1 MLSFKLKN
9 FINKKNGNFFVIG
22 PPGTGKTHTL
32 IDLTRYLIKYK
43 HIEPTR
49 ILIFSFN
56 RRWAKIIR
64 EKTAARVE
72 SSILEIPIESFFSFC
87 LDFLNKE
94 VTFLN
99 SNIESIEILN
109 SIQQWNLLRDVIN
122 NLGKKN
128 YPHTLKYF
136 KSNSFISSSFM
147 QEVFDFILRAQ
158 ENLLTPKKLSGKFTP
173 FFNPVLSEIVGIYA
187 NYKKELYKNNIYNYG
202 RLLEDTVNILEGNE
216 DIRNIYK
223 NRYEYI
229 FVDELHEI
237 NKAQLRIVEYLSAGN
252 CVYFGNDDES
262 IYTFRGSMVDN
273 FKKVYGEI
281 KPENILFLRKNYRN
295 SPAINALGNKFICQ
309 NKDRVKK
316 KSIILGMKPEDING
330 EVVFKQLST
339 SLDEVNFITTKIK
352 NLLAGKNVKLEDIC
366 VIIKGLGYETHIIEN
381 IFAQNDI
388 PFIRRGTRTL
398 LDNKFVRYI
407 INFLKF
413 LLLLEEYREKKNKE
427 GGYTKNN
434 IDPRKYNF
442 YKIEDYDLELN
453 GFLERILLSEIINI
467 EPVYFKKIKSSNE
480 NLWSYLEKI
489 YSRNINTKQKKNNSI
504 KSVRTDRK
512 ESNGL
517 ESQDYE
523 IDKIAN
529 FILSV
534 YKFLPSIGESAYNFI
549 LKFISD
555 ENIGIINYL
564 LFKNMESVE
573 IKNIWGSLGDYLE
586 SVKEFSKDNN
596 TDDSVRAYIEFL
608 DSIINNQFLEEVE
621 ESTKELGGTG
631 AVNVLSYHQCKGFEF
646 KVVFLPFINRD
657 YLPSRFIFPQSYDM
671 QVFNYFSGGKI
682 LNAEELREKHMEEE
696 RKLFYTGITRAKD
709 CLYITASKRKEKS
722 IFFEE
727 VDNIFKELLEKNL
740 KGKCKLKV
748 LSAYVKEKDNE
759 KSERIDFNDS
769 WIVRKKAIVGTYR
782 LANNLHVNIES
793 YLKKLFFLK
802 YFYPQGKWW
811 IFTKKTVNKN
821 NPFKI
826 FPVSFSYSSIA
837 SYKECP
843 LKYKLRHYLNIE
855 EEKNVNILV
864 GRIYHK
870 ILGLFFEPG
879 DKKEKILSWKRLE
892 RIIKSVFG
900 EIDFEFEY
908 MKRELL
914 EKAVGDFKSYYENYL
929 PLQPHKS
936 IMEKKFLFNINGE
949 TIKGRIDQINF
960 IDNSHEDGGQQI
972 EIVEFKSGS
981 TRLNKAGIEE
991 EMQLKLYRLAI
1002 ELSKDLS
1009 FLKSKNYILK
1019 YIFLGALKN
1028 PIFEITEENYDLRQ
1042 FSKLIL
1048 NLITKIRKEEFT
1060 PNPERYIS
1068 CMNCDYKIL
1077 CTKYYGG

>member
-1 MLSFKLKN
+1 MLSSKLKN

-64 EKTAARVE
+64 EKTAIRIE

-136 KSNSFISSSFM
+136 KSNPFISSSFM

-158 ENLLTPKKLSGKFTP
+158 ENLLSPKKLSDKFTP
-173 FFNPVLSEIVGIYA
+173 FFNPILSEIVGIYA

-202 RLLEDTVNILEGNE
+202 RLLEDTVNILE
-216 DIRNIYK
+216 D
-223 NRYEYI
+223 
-229 FVDELHEI
+229 
-237 NKAQLRIVEYLSAGN
+237 NK
-252 CVYFGNDDES
+252 GNDDES

-273 FKKVYGEI
+273 FKKVYVKI
-281 KPENILFLRKNYRN
+281 KPENILFLRNNYRN

-316 KSIILGMKPEDING
+316 KSIILGMKQEDING
-330 EVVFKQLST
+330 EVVFRQFST

-352 NLLAGKNVKLEDIC
+352 NLLADKNIKLEDIC

-381 IFAQNDI
+381 VFAQNGI
-388 PFIRRGTRTL
+388 PFIRKGTRTI
-398 LDNKFVRYI
+398 LDNKFVKYI
-407 INFLKF
+407 IYFLKF
-413 LLLLEEYREKKNKE
+413 LLLLEEYKE
-427 GGYTKNN
+427 GKYTNIN
-434 IDPRKYNF
+434 IDPQKYNF
-442 YKIEDYDLELN
+442 YKIEDYNLELN
-453 GFLERILLSEIINI
+453 GFLERIMLSEIINI
-467 EPVYFKKIKSSNE
+467 GPVYFKKIKSANK

-489 YSRNINTKQKKNNSI
+489 YSSNINTKRNKNNSI
-504 KSVRTDRK
+504 KNIQTDQK
-512 ESNGL
+512 EGNGL
-517 ESQDYE
+517 EGQDYE
-523 IDKIAN
+523 IDKIVN
-529 FILSV
+529 FVLSV
-534 YKFLPSIGESAYNFI
+534 YKFLPSIGESVYNFI
-549 LKFISD
+549 LKFIND
-555 ENIGIINYL
+555 ENIGIVNYL
-564 LFKNMESVE
+564 LSENKESVE
-573 IKNIWGSLGDYLE
+573 IKNVWDSLGDYLE

-596 TDDSVRAYIEFL
+596 SDDCVRVYIEFL

-621 ESTKELGGTG
+621 ESTRELGGAG

-657 YLPSRFIFPQSYDM
+657 YLPSRFNFPQSYDM
-671 QVFNYFSGGKI
+671 QIFNYFSGGKI
-682 LNAEELREKHMEEE
+682 LDAEELRGKHMEEE

-709 CLYITASKRKEKS
+709 YLYITASKRKERS

-727 VDNIFKELLEKNL
+727 VDNIFKELLQKNL
-740 KGKCKLKV
+740 KGRCKLKA
-748 LSAYVKEKDNE
+748 LSTYAQKKNN
-759 KSERIDFNDS
+759 ERIDFNNN
-769 WIVRKKAIVGTYR
+769 WLVRKRAIVGTYR
-782 LANNLHVNIES
+782 LAGNLHINIEG

-811 IFTKKTVNKN
+811 VFAKTTVNKN
-821 NPFKI
+821 NPFKV

-855 EEKNVNILV
+855 EEKNINILV

-870 ILGLFFEPG
+870 ILRLFFEPG
-879 DKKEKILSWKRLE
+879 DKKEKILSRKRLE
-892 RIIKSVFG
+892 MIIRSVFD
-900 EIDFEFEY
+900 ENDFEFEY
-908 MKRELL
+908 IKRELL

-960 IDNSHEDGGQQI
+960 IDNGHKDGGQQI

-981 TRLNKAGIEE
+981 TRLNKAGIDEE
-991 EMQLKLYRLAI
+991 IQLKLYRLAI

-1028 PIFEITEENYDLRQ
+1028 PISEITEENYDLKQ
-1042 FSKLIL
+1042 FSKLML
-1048 NLITKIRKEEFT
+1048 NLITKIRKEEFA
-1060 PNPERYIS
+1060 PNPESYIS

-1077 CTKYYGG
+1077 CKKYYGG

>member
-1 MLSFKLKN
+1 
-9 FINKKNGNFFVIG
+9 
-22 PPGTGKTHTL
+22 
-32 IDLTRYLIKYK
+32 
-43 HIEPTR
+43 
-49 ILIFSFN
+49 
-56 RRWAKIIR
+56 
-64 EKTAARVE
+64 
-72 SSILEIPIESFFSFC
+72 
-87 LDFLNKE
+87 
-94 VTFLN
+94 
-99 SNIESIEILN
+99 
-109 SIQQWNLLRDVIN
+109 
-122 NLGKKN
+122 
-128 YPHTLKYF
+128 
-136 KSNSFISSSFM
+136 M

-158 ENLLTPKKLSGKFTP
+158 ENLLTPKKLSDKFTP

-202 RLLEDTVNILEGNE
+202 RLLEDTVNILEDNK

-237 NKAQLRIVEYLSAGN
+237 NKAQLKIVKYLSAGN

-273 FKKVYGEI
+273 FKKVYGKI
-281 KPENILFLRKNYRN
+281 KPENILFLKKNYRN

-330 EVVFKQLST
+330 EVVFRQFSN
-339 SLDEVNFITTKIK
+339 SLDEVNFITEKIK
-352 NLLAGKNVKLEDIC
+352 NLLAGKRIKLEDIC

-398 LDNKFVRYI
+398 LDNKFVKYI

-427 GGYTKNN
+427 GEYTKNN
-434 IDPRKYNF
+434 TEYYN
-442 YKIEDYDLELN
+442 LELN
-453 GFLERILLSEIINI
+453 GFLERILLSEIINM
-467 EPVYFKKIKSSNE
+467 EPVYFKKIESSNK

-489 YSRNINTKQKKNNSI
+489 YSCNVNTKRNRNSSVKNI
-504 KSVRTDRK
+504 RTDRK
-512 ESNGL
+512 ASYGL
-517 ESQDYE
+517 ESQDCE
-523 IDKIAN
+523 IDKIVN
-529 FILSV
+529 FVLSV
-534 YKFLPSIGESAYNFI
+534 YKFLPSMDESAYNFI

-573 IKNIWGSLGDYLE
+573 IKNVWGSLSDYLE
-586 SVKEFSKDNN
+586 SVNEFSKDNDY
-596 TDDSVRAYIEFL
+596 DDSVRAYIEFL
-608 DSIINNQFLEEVE
+608 DSIIDNQFLEEVE

-657 YLPSRFIFPQSYDM
+657 YLPSRFNFPQSYDM
-671 QVFNYFSGGKI
+671 QIFNYFSGGKI
-682 LNAEELREKHMEEE
+682 LDAEELRGKHMEEE

-709 CLYITASKRKEKS
+709 YLYITASQRKEKS

-727 VDNIFKELLEKNL
+727 MDNIFKELLQKNL
-740 KGKCKLKV
+740 KGRCKLKE
-748 LSAYVKEKDNE
+748 LSTYAKK
-759 KSERIDFNDS
+759 KSSERIDFNNK
-769 WIVRKKAIVGTYR
+769 WLVRKKAIVGTYR
-782 LANNLHVNIES
+782 LTSNLHINIES

-802 YFYPQGKWW
+802 NFYPQGKWW
-811 IFTKKTVNKN
+811 VFAKTTVNKN
-821 NPFKI
+821 NPFKV
-826 FPVSFSYSSIA
+826 FPLSFSYSSIA

-855 EEKNVNILV
+855 EEKNINILV
-864 GRIYHK
+864 GRIYHR
-870 ILGLFFEPG
+870 ILRLFFEPG
-879 DKKEKILSWKRLE
+879 NKKEKVLSQKRLE
-892 RIIKSVFG
+892 RIIRSVFD
-900 EIDFEFEY
+900 ENDFEFEY
-908 MKRELL
+908 IKRELL
-914 EKAVGDFKSYYENYL
+914 EKAVGDFKSYCENYL

-960 IDNSHEDGGQQI
+960 IDNGHKDGGQQI

-981 TRLNKAGIEE
+981 TRLNNAGIEE
-991 EMQLKLYRLAI
+991 EIQLKLYRLAI

-1019 YIFLGALKN
+1019 YFFLGALKN
-1028 PIFEITEENYDLRQ
+1028 PISEITEENYDLKQ

-1048 NLITKIRKEEFT
+1048 NLITKIRKEEFA
-1060 PNPERYIS
+1060 PNPESYIS

-1077 CTKYYGG
+1077 CKKYYGR